1 MDAIPEIS
9 VIIPVYNVEKYLH
22 SCVDSVLKQTFQNFE
37 IIMVDDG
44 SPDSCPEMCDRYA
57 ASDSRIRVIHK
68 RNAGLGYAR
77 NSGLD
82 VARGEYV
89 CFLDSDD
96 YIETNTLEYCLSV
109 ARKEDADQVRF
120 LYGRFKADVIP
131 TPKKLKV
138 ASSYIVDDSE
148 HRLEPMMAIISP
160 LLSEQTL
167 FAPTN
172 ASSCTAIYRREV
184 IEKNKI
190 RFYSEREV
198 KSEDYIFGVDFGM
211 ACRRIVYTEN
221 KFYKYRYN
229 PRSLTQISR
238 FDRVERAVVFSEL
251 LAEKLKGY
259 GFPDSDI
266 YAMGYTIGTM
276 REQNRNIFL
285 AHLPW
290 RERKA
295 AFLKVLDCAY
305 VKKIQRDYPVEK
317 LPKIQRIAFNL
328 HVNRYF
334 VLSWLITRVRELW
347 KE

>member
-37 IIMVDDG
+37 IILVDDG

-68 RNAGLGYAR
+68 QNAGLGYAR

-82 VARGEYV
+82 IARGEYV

-120 LYGRFKADVIP
+120 LYGRFKAYVVP

-160 LLSEQTL
+160 LLSEQIL

-172 ASSCTAIYRREV
+172 ASSCTALYRREV

-198 KSEDYIFGVDFGM
+198 KSEDYIFNVDFGM
-211 ACRRIVYTEN
+211 ACGRIVYTEN
-221 KFYKYRYN
+221 KFYRYRYN
-229 PRSLTQISR
+229 PKSISR
-238 FDRVERAVVFSEL
+238 SIRFNRVEQAIRFSEF

-259 GFPDSDI
+259 GFSDSDI
-266 YAMGYTIGTM
+266 YTMGYTIGAM
-276 REQNRNIFL
+276 REQNRNIFSSNL
-285 AHLPW
+285 SW
-290 RERKA
+290 REKNEI
-295 AFLKVLDCAY
+295 FLNVADNEY
-305 VKKIQRDYPVEK
+305 VKKIQRRYPVKE
-317 LPKIQRIAFNL
+317 LPWIQQIAFNL
-328 HVNRYF
+328 HFQRHF
-334 VLSWLITRVRELW
+334 LLSYIFTRLRDIW
-347 KE
+347 KD